1 MKRSLLPL
9 SILLPVLCAVSA
21 AAQVTSIRFAAP
33 VNPIA
38 SLPKLL
44 PSPMTGPLVGTG
56 ITLPNLVPALTPSLT
71 LASAAPITSYIL
83 PVSMPARDGQI
94 PATPAQSSRD
104 GVVNPLRRVMPG
116 VVIRFNDPSG
126 TAAKPASVSPD
137 NGSSKKKLDE
147 EFDGEGAPSKPAVQ
161 LPRRQPVTSGRHI
174 SLPEWDLE
182 RELGI

>member
-1 MKRSLLPL
+1 MKRITLTFALP
-9 SILLPVLCAVSA
+9 ILAVAIS
-21 AAQVTSIRFAAP
+21 AAQVTPIRFAAP

-38 SLPKLL
+38 GLPRLL

-71 LASAAPITSYIL
+71 LASAAPIASYIL

-126 TAAKPASVSPD
+126 AAAKPASALPDSSSP
-137 NGSSKKKLDE
+137 KKKLDE

-161 LPRRQPVTSGRHI
+161 LPRRKPVTSGRHI

>member
-1 MKRSLLPL
+1 MKRITLTFALP
-9 SILLPVLCAVSA
+9 ILAVAIS
-21 AAQVTSIRFAAP
+21 AAQVTPVRFVAP

-38 SLPKLL
+38 GLPRLL

-71 LASAAPITSYIL
+71 LASAAPIASYVL
-83 PVSMPARDGQI
+83 PVSMPARGGQI
-94 PATPAQSSRD
+94 PAAPAQPSRD

-126 TAAKPASVSPD
+126 AAKPASASA
-137 NGSSKKKLDE
+137 GSDVSKKKLDE
-147 EFDGEGAPSKPAVQ
+147 EFDGDGAPSKPVVE
-161 LPRRQPVTSGRHI
+161 LPRRKPVTSGRHI